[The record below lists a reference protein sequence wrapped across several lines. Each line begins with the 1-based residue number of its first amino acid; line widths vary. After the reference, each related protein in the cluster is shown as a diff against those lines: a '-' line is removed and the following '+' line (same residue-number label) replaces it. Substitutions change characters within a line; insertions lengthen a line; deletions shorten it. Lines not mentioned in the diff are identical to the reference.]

1 MVMDSTLLLME
12 SWPSSGPTKW
22 IVLVCIRVILVRVMT
37 RFLTIR
43 GLAFQLLLLPA
54 IMSVINL
61 RALLIL
67 VLQRTRHIIRVL
79 VDVAH

>member
-1 MVMDSTLLLME
+1 MVGGKTASLVMDSTLLLME

-22 IVLVCIRVILVRVMT
+22 IVLVRIRVILVRVMT

-61 RALLIL
+61 
-67 VLQRTRHIIRVL
+67 
-79 VDVAH
+79 